1 MNFLNLIVTCT
12 IRAIITLINA
22 NKETIIEAEDQFCSY
37 YQETPQL
44 IDFKYACLT
53 LIRMIE
59 ILIISRTL
67 KKFM

>member
-1 MNFLNLIVTCT
+1 MNFLNLIVTRT
-12 IRAIITLINA
+12 IRAKLTLINA
-22 NKETIIEAEDQFCSY
+22 NKETIIEAEDQFCNY

-53 LIRMIE
+53 LIRIIE
-59 ILIISRTL
+59 ILTISRTL